1 MSNKLAEEAKL
12 AYIKKELNHLI
23 EVPHVSDIEE
33 LEPGQV
39 LLKSKPYA
47 DIVYKDENNLLK
59 YVEIKSTAVN
69 ENKRCFAAITQ
80 TELKKS
86 IEEGSNYT
94 FVFMIK
100 VENDFIIG
108 KSFTGREILDSS
120 SLSCPPPKYYLN
132 IDPRTSNFTNSIS
145 RKAKTIV
152 TSIETVEFHSEL
164 EKTSAL
170 INKNPNVKVNEEN
183 FLSLVT
189 LLKMGDIKDDYKGLK
204 CQLYKFI
211 YDRKLTKILPNKSQ
225 EDLLNELQQGNL
237 K

>member
-1 MSNKLAEEAKL
+1 MSNKLAEQAKL

-23 EVPHVSDIEE
+23 KVTHLSDIKG

-47 DIVYKDENNLLK
+47 DIVFKDENNQLK

-69 ENKRCFAAITQ
+69 KNKKCFAAITQ

-108 KSFTGREILDSS
+108 KPFTGREILDSS
-120 SLSCPPPKYYLN
+120 TLSCPPPKYYLN
-132 IDPRTSNFTNSIS
+132 IDPRTSNFTNTIS
-145 RKAKTIV
+145 RKAKTII

-170 INKNPNVKVNEEN
+170 ICSNPDIQVNEEN

-189 LLKMGDIKDDYKGLK
+189 LLKMGDLKDENHRLK

-211 YDRKLTKILPNKSQ
+211 YDRKLTKILPVKSQ
-225 EDLLNELQQGNL
+225 EDLFNELQLGNL
-237 K
+237 N